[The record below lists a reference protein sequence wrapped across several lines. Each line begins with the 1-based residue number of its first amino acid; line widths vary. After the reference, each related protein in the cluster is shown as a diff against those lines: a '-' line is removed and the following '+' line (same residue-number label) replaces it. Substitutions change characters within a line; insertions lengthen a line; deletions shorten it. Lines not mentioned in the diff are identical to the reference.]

1 MCRLAPG
8 SDAPVTDRCQRILS
22 INSTT
27 NIFFV
32 ETSNPASPV
41 PPTSVTVP
49 KNDKRTITGWAFF
62 DWANS
67 AYALVITVAIF
78 PGYFLELTN
87 DTLNVFGLRM
97 SDSTL
102 YAWSIALAYLVIAA
116 LSPLLSGIADYGG
129 KKKVFLRFFTTLGA
143 LACISLMF
151 FTSMQTLWVGVTGFI
166 LATVGFAG
174 GIVFYNSFLPLIATE
189 DRYDDVSAKG
199 FSYGFV
205 GSVILL
211 IANLIIIMNYEW
223 FGFPDGL
230 RAVPTAFVMVGL
242 WWIGFAQIPLRRL
255 PDDMAPTT
263 RENLL
268 TKGYQEIKK
277 VWRIVRGDSN
287 TLAFLFAF
295 FCYNAGVQAVLFL
308 ASTFAEKELHFN
320 TQKLIFLVLILQIVA
335 IGGAWASAKLSGK
348 KGNKFSIMVML
359 LIWTGICITGYFV
372 ETGLDFYLLAAAVGL
387 VMGGIQSLSRAT
399 YAKLLPENT
408 PDTASFFSFY
418 DVMDKVST
426 VAGTFVF
433 GFVENLT
440 GGMRNSVAALAV
452 FFVLSLIVLVTVKI
466 KRMSSNAS
474 TVSIN

>member
-1 MCRLAPG
+1 MP
-8 SDAPVTDRCQRILS
+8 
-22 INSTT
+22 
-27 NIFFV
+27 
-32 ETSNPASPV
+32 E
-41 PPTSVTVP
+41 
-49 KNDKRTITGWAFF
+49 KNDKRVITGWAFF

-78 PGYFLELTN
+78 PGYFLELT
-87 DTLNVFGLRM
+87 DDVIHVFGIRM

-102 YAWSIALAYLVIAA
+102 YAWSIALAYLVIAV
-116 LSPLLSGIADYGG
+116 LSPILSGIADYGG
-129 KKKVFLRFFTTLGA
+129 KKKAFLRFFTLMGS
-143 LACISLMF
+143 LACISLLF
-151 FTSMQTLWVGVTGFI
+151 FTSMNTLWVGVTGFI
-166 LATVGFAG
+166 LATIGFAG

-199 FSYGFV
+199 FSYGFI

-211 IANLIIIMNYEW
+211 IINLIVIMTYGW

-242 WWIGFAQIPLRRL
+242 WWLGFAQIPLRRL
-255 PDDMAPTT
+255 PDDAPPQS

-268 TKGYQEIKK
+268 TKGYEELRK
-277 VWRIVRGDSN
+277 VWRVVRGDSN
-287 TLAFLFAF
+287 TLSFLFAF

-308 ASTFAEKELHFN
+308 ASTFAEKELHFD
-320 TQKLIFLVLILQIVA
+320 TTKLIFLVLILQIVA
-335 IGGAWASAKLSGK
+335 IGGAWGSAKLSGV

-372 ETGLDFYLLAAAVGL
+372 QTGLDFYLLAVAVGL

-408 PDTASFFSFY
+408 PDTASYFSFY

-426 VAGTFVF
+426 VVGTFVF
-433 GFVENLT
+433 GFVEQLT
-440 GGMRNSVAALAV
+440 GGMRNSVMSLAV
-452 FFVLSLIVLVTVKI
+452 FFVLSLVVLAFVRI
-466 KRMSSNAS
+466 RRMIGNGPVPA
-474 TVSIN
+474 

>member
-1 MCRLAPG
+1 M
-8 SDAPVTDRCQRILS
+8 
-22 INSTT
+22 
-27 NIFFV
+27 
-32 ETSNPASPV
+32 ETSDPASLQ
-41 PPTSVTVP
+41 PTAPIPTP

-87 DTLNVFGLRM
+87 DSVNVFGMQM

-116 LSPLLSGIADYGG
+116 ISPILSGIADYGG

-151 FTSMQTLWVGVTGFI
+151 FTGMKTLWVGVTGFI
-166 LATVGFAG
+166 LATIGFAG

-199 FSYGFV
+199 FSYGFI

-211 IANLIIIMNYEW
+211 VVNLIVIMNYGW

-230 RAVPTAFVMVGL
+230 RAVPTAFIMVGL

-255 PDDMAPTT
+255 PNDVVPLTK
-263 RENLL
+263 ENLL
-268 TKGYQEIKK
+268 TKGYMEIKK
-277 VWRIVRGDSN
+277 VWRIVRGDTN

-308 ASTFAEKELHFN
+308 ASTFAEKELHFD

-335 IGGAWASAKLSGK
+335 IGGAWASAKLSGQ
-348 KGNKFSIMVML
+348 KGNKFSIMIML
-359 LIWTGICITGYFV
+359 FIWTGICIIGYFV
-372 ETGLDFYLLAAAVGL
+372 KTGYDFYMLAAAVGL

-399 YAKLLPENT
+399 YAKFLPENT
-408 PDTASFFSFY
+408 PDTASYFSFY

-426 VAGTFVF
+426 VVGTFTF
-433 GFVENLT
+433 GIVENLT
-440 GGMRNSVAALAV
+440 GGMRNSVASLAV
-452 FFVLSLIVLVTVKI
+452 FFVISLIVLATVKI
-466 KRMSSNAS
+466 RR
-474 TVSIN
+474 INTRGSAA

>member
-1 MCRLAPG
+1 MET
-8 SDAPVTDRCQRILS
+8 TDSAAAI
-22 INSTT
+22 
-27 NIFFV
+27 
-32 ETSNPASPV
+32 
-41 PPTSVTVP
+41 PPQ
-49 KNDKRTITGWAFF
+49 KNDKRVINGWAFF

-87 DTLNVFGLRM
+87 DTLNVFGLQM
-97 SDSTL
+97 SNSTL
-102 YAWSIALAYLVIAA
+102 YAWSISFAYLVIAA
-116 LSPLLSGIADYGG
+116 ISPLLSGIADYGG

-143 LACISLMF
+143 LACISLLF
-151 FTSMQTLWVGVTGFI
+151 FTSMKTLWVGVTGFV
-166 LATVGFAG
+166 LATIGFAG

-199 FSYGFV
+199 FSYGFI

-211 IANLIIIMNYEW
+211 VANLIVIMNYEW
-223 FGFPDGL
+223 FGFSDGL
-230 RAVPTAFVMVGL
+230 QAVPTAFVMVGL

-255 PDDMAPTT
+255 PNDAPPTT

-268 TKGYQEIKK
+268 TKGYEEIKK
-277 VWRIVRGDSN
+277 VWRVVKGDSN
-287 TLAFLFAF
+287 TKAFLFAF

-308 ASTFAEKELHFN
+308 ASTFAEKELHFD
-320 TQKLIFLVLILQIVA
+320 TQRLIFLVLILQIVA
-335 IGGAWASAKLSGK
+335 IGGAWASAKLSGR
-348 KGNKFSIMVML
+348 KGNKFSMMTML
-359 LIWTGICITGYFV
+359 IIWTGICITGYFV
-372 ETGLDFYLLAAAVGL
+372 QTGLDFYLLAGAVGL

-408 PDTASFFSFY
+408 PDTASYFSFY

-433 GFVENLT
+433 GFVENIT

-452 FFVLSLIVLVTVKI
+452 FFVISLAVLAAVKI
-466 KRMSSNAS
+466 RRMKNAHHPA
-474 TVSIN
+474 V

>member
-1 MCRLAPG
+1 MDTSAK
-8 SDAPVTDRCQRILS
+8 PV
-22 INSTT
+22 
-27 NIFFV
+27 V
-32 ETSNPASPV
+32 PV
-41 PPTSVTVP
+41 NQAP
-49 KNDKRTITGWAFF
+49 KNDQRVINGWAFF

-78 PGYFLELTN
+78 PGYFLSITS
-87 DTLNVFGLRM
+87 DTVDVLGLRM

-116 LSPLLSGIADYGG
+116 LSPILSGVADYGG
-129 KKKVFLRFFTTLGA
+129 KKKAFLRFFTLMGS
-143 LACISLMF
+143 LACMSLLF
-151 FTSMQTLWVGVTGFI
+151 FTGMKTLWVGVTGFI
-166 LATVGFAG
+166 LATIGFAG

-199 FSYGFV
+199 FSYGFI

-223 FGFPDGL
+223 FGFSDGL

-255 PDDMAPTT
+255 PDDAPPKT

-268 TKGYQEIKK
+268 TKGYQELVK
-277 VWRIVRGDSN
+277 VWRTVKGDSN

-308 ASTFAEKELHFN
+308 ASTFAEKELGFD
-320 TQKLIFLVLILQIVA
+320 TTKLIFLVLILQIVA
-335 IGGAWASAKLSGK
+335 IGGAWASAKLSGR

-359 LIWTGICITGYFV
+359 VIWTGICITGYFV

-408 PDTASFFSFY
+408 PDTASYFSFY

-426 VAGTFVF
+426 VAGTFMF

-452 FFVLSLIVLVTVKI
+452 FFVLSLVVLAVVKI
-466 KRMSSNAS
+466 RRMRVTAQAA
-474 TVSIN
+474 I